1 MTENERDNDIAKK
14 LLIYA
19 KNEKT
24 AACLRERLREVA
36 RGLAA
41 LNLDTER
48 HPKSGEIEQAL
59 LLVEAET
66 GDTLTNLGEY
76 KDVIHERS
84 QLQRFLR
91 DSGYAAILKE

>member
-48 HPKSGEIEQAL
+48 HPTSDEIERVH
-59 LLVEAET
+59 LLVEET

>member
-1 MTENERDNDIAKK
+1 MTENERDNDIAKT

-48 HPKSGEIEQAL
+48 HPASGEIKQAL

-76 KDVIHERS
+76 KDVLHERA
-84 QLQRFLR
+84 QLQKFLR
-91 DSGYAAILKE
+91 DSGYAAILKK

>member
-48 HPKSGEIEQAL
+48 HPTSGEIERVH

-76 KDVIHERS
+76 KEVIHERS